1 MTLVYTLRSA
11 SSRRQSLATGHLNV
25 PCFIWTSTVRMRPS
39 SPGNVLTTR
48 PRFHLPRGILSS
60 TTSTRSPIGASVWD
74 LVLHFLRSVSAGTY
88 SHNHLLQKWSVSVW
102 ACLHRFLEFKSLCHQ
117 WHREVRSGCSFQ
129 WGNSLHDR
137 RFMSQAG
144 RTWYFARSA
153 TRSWSARRGKR
164 KIKGL
169 FAVHCSC
176 CSAHLR
182 SKHDPLSHEN
192 CHLSGTKRLHCSRNE
207 ELRLFPWLRELLPK
221 FMGLNHLILYVG
233 QC

>member
-1 MTLVYTLRSA
+1 
-11 SSRRQSLATGHLNV
+11 
-25 PCFIWTSTVRMRPS
+25 MRPS

-60 TTSTRSPIGASVWD
+60 TTSARSPIGASVWD
-74 LVLHFLRSVSAGTY
+74 LVLHFRSSVSPGTY

-102 ACLHRFLEFKSLCHQ
+102 ACLHRFLEFKSLSHQ

-144 RTWYFARSA
+144 RMWYFARSV
-153 TRSWSARRGKR
+153 TRSWSARRGEEKN
-164 KIKGL
+164 KGPVRSPL
-169 FAVHCSC
+169 FLLFCPLTPTNINYPWWC
-176 CSAHLR
+176 QKNQ
-182 SKHDPLSHEN
+182 SKHDPLSREN
-192 CHLSGTKRLHCSRNE
+192 CHLSGAKRLHCSRNE

-221 FMGLNHLILYVG
+221 FTGLNHLILYVG